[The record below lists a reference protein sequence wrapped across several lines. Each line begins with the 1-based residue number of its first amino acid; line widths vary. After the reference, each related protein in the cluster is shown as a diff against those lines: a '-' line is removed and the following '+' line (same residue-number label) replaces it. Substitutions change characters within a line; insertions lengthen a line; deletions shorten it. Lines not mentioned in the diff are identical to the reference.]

1 MKKIVMKTYEDPL
14 IDVVKISRRLKALR
28 IQRGYTTVEAFT
40 KETGLSRSQY
50 LRFEKG
56 NDLKLSS
63 LVKIIKAFNITF
75 SEFFEDGF
83 L

>member
-1 MKKIVMKTYEDPL
+1 
-14 IDVVKISRRLKALR
+14 VVKISRRLKALR

-40 KETGLSRSQY
+40 KETGLSRPQY

-63 LVKIIKAFNITF
+63 LVKIIKAFNMTF
-75 SEFFEDGF
+75 AEFFEDGF

>member
-1 MKKIVMKTYEDPL
+1 MKKVAMKTYEDPQ
-14 IDVVKISRRLKALR
+14 IDVVKISRRFKALR

-40 KETGLSRSQY
+40 KDTGLSRSQY

-63 LVKIIKAFNITF
+63 LVKIIRAFNMTF
-75 SEFFEDGF
+75 EEFFRDYF
-83 L
+83 

>member
-1 MKKIVMKTYEDPL
+1 MKKIVMKTCEDPL

-75 SEFFEDGF
+75 SEFFEDDF

>member
-1 MKKIVMKTYEDPL
+1 MKKIVMKTPEDPL

-40 KETGLSRSQY
+40 KDTGLSRSQY

-56 NDLKLSS
+56 NDVKLSS